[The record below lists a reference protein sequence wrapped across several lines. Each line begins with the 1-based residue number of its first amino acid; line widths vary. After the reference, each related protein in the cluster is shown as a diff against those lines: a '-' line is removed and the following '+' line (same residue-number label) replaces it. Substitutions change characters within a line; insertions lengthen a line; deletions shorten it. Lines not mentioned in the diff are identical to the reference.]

1 MLVGVLRFITG
12 ATGGGGGVLRFIT
25 GASGGPEVHHQCYRG
40 GGGS

>member
-1 MLVGVLRFITG
+1 MLV
-12 ATGGGGGVLRFIT
+12 GGGGVLRFIT

>member
-12 ATGGGGGVLRFIT
+12 ASGGGGVLRFIT